1 MRALRRASAAA
12 ALTALLTAAVT
23 ASEPSA
29 ARAATGE
36 GSGAVVVIVEEGGA
50 GLTPAD
56 VRSIVADKLG
66 VAVLAPNDP
75 AAKEAR
81 GVLTITFMR
90 AEKQIIVSFRSR
102 EGTETSQVAI
112 LPGDPAAASASI
124 ASLVDAL
131 TGAKKLAEE
140 PAAPAA
146 EPPKKKPAKP
156 RAMAPSNPFVTPDE
170 PPPPPLSSLPYFPVN
185 LSLLYP
191 LSTNPGRPNLR
202 TNIDIAIMASRVG
215 AVEGFQGGVLTYSEY
230 EVRGLQTSVAAISG
244 KTTGLQLG
252 VAFAFADGEFN
263 GAQVG
268 GIFGWSGEDIS
279 GVQIGGVASQSFK
292 DVRGLQLSGGASITR
307 GEVHGV
313 QAAGLVNIGRVHG
326 LQIGII
332 NVSAEVKGLQL
343 GIFNVARRMDGF
355 QLGLVNITDSL
366 NGESLGLANLLRPGA
381 IHLSVW
387 GSNSLNGNI
396 GLKFASKY
404 AYSLLSFAITAE
416 EKQAVMGA
424 GLTLGLRWA
433 KPLSLEDFALSGDIG
448 GYRLFRPGNGLKG
461 RDELIKLRTFI
472 SYKLA
477 ERLALFAGAGAFLGL
492 RGDEDIAVRVG
503 PEGFGGVDF

>member
-12 ALTALLTAAVT
+12 ALTALTALVPVSS
-23 ASEPSA
+23 AS
-29 ARAATGE
+29 AATGE
-36 GSGAVVVIVEEGGA
+36 GAGSLVVVVEEGGA
-50 GLTPAD
+50 GLSPAD

-66 VAVLAPNDP
+66 VTVIAPNDP

-90 AEKQIIVSFRSR
+90 AEKQIIVSFRAPD
-102 EGTETSQVAI
+102 GAETSQVAM
-112 LPGDPAAASASI
+112 LPSDPAAASAAI
-124 ASLVDAL
+124 ASLVDTL
-131 TGAKKLAEE
+131 TSAKKLGEE
-140 PAAPAA
+140 PVAPEA
-146 EPPKKKPAKP
+146 PPKKKKPQRPAP
-156 RAMAPSNPFVTPDE
+156 TNPFATPDE
-170 PPPPPLSSLPYFPVN
+170 PPPPPLRSLPYFPVN
-185 LSLLYP
+185 LSLLFP
-191 LSTNPGRPNLR
+191 LSTNAGRPNLL
-202 TNIDIAIMASRVG
+202 TNLDIAIMASRVG

-268 GIFGWSGEDIS
+268 GIFGWSGEDVS
-279 GVQIGGVASQSFK
+279 GVQIGGIASQSFK
-292 DVRGLQLSGGASITR
+292 DIHGLQLSGGASITR

-313 QAAGLVNIGRVHG
+313 QAAGLVNVGRVHG
-326 LQIGII
+326 VQIGII

-343 GIFNVARRMDGF
+343 GVFNVARKMDGF
-355 QLGLVNITDSL
+355 QLGLINITDSL

-416 EKQAVMGA
+416 EKQAVLGA

-433 KPLSLEDFALSGDIG
+433 KPLGLEDVALSGDVG

-461 RDELIKLRTFI
+461 RDELIKVRTFV
-472 SYKLA
+472 SYKIA
-477 ERLALFAGAGAFLGL
+477 ERLALFAGGGAFLGI
-492 RGDEDIAVRVG
+492 RGDDDIAVRVG